1 MKRVVV
7 IGAGLGGLAAA
18 IRLAHAGFPVT
29 VLERNERVG
38 GKMGTL
44 TLEGFTFDTGP
55 SLLTMPFIV
64 HDLFAS
70 VGRKLEDYLQLHP
83 VEPLCRYYWPDGATL
98 DASSDAAK
106 MQEALARLN
115 AHDAAAFPLFLAHG
129 RALYERA
136 APTFLF
142 QPFSSLD
149 WRSLLR
155 NVQRLPTL
163 LKIDAGRT
171 YNAAVESFFQDPRV
185 RQLFNRFATYNGSSP
200 YRAPATLTM
209 IPAIEFHFGG
219 WYIRGGMYKLAQALE
234 RVANELGVRIITSAS
249 VARIVV
255 EDGKVRSVITEA
267 GDLYP
272 ADIVVSNAD
281 AKHTETL
288 LDPERRTNGRYRDP
302 SLSGFVLMMGVKRRF
317 PQLAHH
323 TIFFSRDYRAEFDAL
338 CERGVLPDDPTIYVC
353 TTALTDPSHAPEG
366 CSNLFILV
374 NAPPLQYGN
383 GSELDWQKEA
393 PRYRNVILQKLSS
406 FGLSI
411 QQSNIQ
417 VEATITPNDFAERF
431 NALHGALYGMSS
443 NSRMAAFVRPGN
455 RSRKIA
461 GLYFAGGSVH
471 PGGGIPLVLLS
482 GKHAA
487 DLIEKKWQKQWRKV
501 EA

>member
-1 MKRVVV
+1 MKSVVV

-18 IRLAHAGFPVT
+18 VRLAHAGFPVT
-29 VLERNERVG
+29 VLERNEYVG

-64 HDLFAS
+64 QELFAS
-70 VGRKLEDYLQLHP
+70 VGRKLEDYLQLDP
-83 VEPLCRYYWPDGATL
+83 VEPLCRYYWPDGSTL
-98 DASSDAAK
+98 DASSVAAK
-106 MQEALARLN
+106 MQQALARLN
-115 AHDAAAFPLFLAHG
+115 THDAEAFPRFLDHG
-129 RALYERA
+129 RALYKRA

-155 NVQRLPTL
+155 NVQHLPNL
-163 LKIDAGRT
+163 FKIDAGRT
-171 YNAAVESFFQDPRV
+171 YNAAVASFFHDARV

-234 RVANELGVRIITSAS
+234 RVANELGVRIITKTT
-249 VARIVV
+249 VARIEV
-255 EDGKVRSVITEA
+255 ERRNVRSVITDTGEVH
-267 GDLYP
+267 P
-272 ADIVVSNAD
+272 ADIVISNAD

-288 LDPERRTNGRYRDP
+288 LDPESRTNGRYRDP
-302 SLSGFVLMMGVKRRF
+302 SLSGFVLLIGVKKRF

-338 CERGVLPDDPTIYVC
+338 CERGILPDDPTIYVC
-353 TTALTDPSHAPEG
+353 TTALSDLSHAPEG

-374 NAPPLQYGN
+374 NAPPLRSGI

-393 PRYRNVILQKLSS
+393 PRYRSVILQKLSS
-406 FGLSI
+406 FGVAI
-411 QQSNIQ
+411 HQNDIAA
-417 VEATITPNDFAERF
+417 EATITPNDFAARF

-443 NSRMAAFVRPGN
+443 NSRMAAFLRPGN
-455 RSRKIA
+455 RSRQIG

-482 GKHAA
+482 GKHAV
-487 DLIEKKWQKQWRKV
+487 DLIQKKWQKV
-501 EA
+501 GP